1 MVAGPA
7 PVLGVIPVTV
17 TGVVMVGVEPEG
29 EATTTGVVV
38 GLLRKKEI
46 IVGKNKTI
54 KTIKLLLRYLIS
66 CRTATIDELFNLT
79 GVLFKTVTGTGTGAG
94 IEGGI

>member
-17 TGVVMVGVEPEG
+17 TGVVIVDVKPEG

-38 GLLRKKEI
+38 GLLRKI
-46 IVGKNKTI
+46 IKDYGKQ
-54 KTIKLLLRYLIS
+54 
-66 CRTATIDELFNLT
+66 
-79 GVLFKTVTGTGTGAG
+79 
-94 IEGGI
+94 

>member
-17 TGVVMVGVEPEG
+17 TGVVMVGVEQEG

-38 GLLRKKEI
+38 GLLREKEI
-46 IVGKNKTI
+46 IVEKKTKNNK
-54 KTIKLLLRYLIS
+54 
-66 CRTATIDELFNLT
+66 DQ
-79 GVLFKTVTGTGTGAG
+79 
-94 IEGGI
+94 